1 MTESVWGKA
10 VRLLHQYFPE
20 RQIYFRT
27 RGSVRYFVLSTR
39 VQAIGAVGLA
49 LFAVWVGIA
58 SANLILEDQIIA
70 AKEREIAKL
79 SSQYKALDTELSNL
93 QKNVVA
99 TAKELEA
106 RQRYL
111 NSLIARSGAPKIEP
125 AGALKLERLNAT
137 SPGAEATPEPQK
149 PAAKPKSDTVGQL
162 HTPPLSETLLAS
174 ATTRPGTPGERS
186 ENDPLADVARRLAW
200 VDEAQ
205 QTVAALFLADAR
217 ATFNELERKIEV
229 TGLTGEKLLAAM
241 DEPHRGQGGPFV
253 LDTGDPVSFGA
264 AKPGDVFFK
273 LLNEVQ
279 KLQDLKSILTSLPVL
294 KPVDQYYISSGF
306 GRRRDPF
313 NGRLAMHA
321 ALDMAGPWRSPVYST
336 APGVVTKAGWNGPYG
351 RFVEIDHGHG
361 FKTRFGH
368 LDKILVT
375 KGEEIGA
382 RQKIGLMGKSGRA
395 TSTHVHYEVWFE
407 GVPQDP
413 MKFFKAAQYVTE

>member
-1 MTESVWGKA
+1 M
-10 VRLLHQYFPE
+10 RQYFPE

-27 RGSVRYFVLSTR
+27 RGAVRYVVLSTR

-49 LFAVWVGIA
+49 VFAVWVGIA

-70 AKEREIAKL
+70 AKQREIAKL
-79 SSQYKALDTELSNL
+79 SGKYKALDTELNNL

-111 NSLIARSGAPKIEP
+111 NSLIARSGAPKIEH
-125 AGALKLERLNAT
+125 AGALELERLNAS
-137 SPGAEATPEPQK
+137 SPGAKAILEPK
-149 PAAKPKSDTVGQL
+149 APPAKPKPETVGHLEAAPTTENGAQ
-162 HTPPLSETLLAS
+162 HISGEQS
-174 ATTRPGTPGERS
+174 AIGAT
-186 ENDPLADVARRLAW
+186 DPLAGVARRFAW
-200 VDEAQ
+200 VDKAQ
-205 QTVAALFLADAR
+205 QTVAALFAADAR
-217 ATFNELERKIEV
+217 AAFNELERKIEV
-229 TGLTGEKLLAAM
+229 TGLTGDKLLAAM

-253 LDTGDPVSFGA
+253 LDTADLASFGA
-264 AKPGDVFFK
+264 AKPGHVFFK
-273 LLNEVQ
+273 LLNEVR
-279 KLQDLKSILTSLPVL
+279 KLEDLQSILTSLPVL
-294 KPVDQYYISSGF
+294 KPVDQYYISSRF
-306 GRRRDPF
+306 GRRHDPF
-313 NGRLAMHA
+313 NGHSAMHA
-321 ALDMAGPWRSPVYST
+321 ALDMAGPRRSPVYST

-382 RQKIGLMGKSGRA
+382 RHKIGLMGSSGRS
-395 TSTHVHYEVWFE
+395 TSTHLHYEVWFD

-413 MKFFKAAQYVTE
+413 MKFFKAAQYVTEQ